1 MVPLNIQSRYI
12 KRPRIEKLAFSGKKS
27 RNRSLYGGVGDV
39 GTVEGVCGGGVVNN
53 EIWFYSRL
61 RRSDTTVLPAA
72 EYDQ

>member
-39 GTVEGVCGGGVVNN
+39 GTVEGVCGGGGK
-53 EIWFYSRL
+53 
-61 RRSDTTVLPAA
+61 
-72 EYDQ
+72 